1 VFDKDLRQ
9 LVDPVLNQ
17 HVARAGDSRRSMR
30 HVVNRRTNGRR
41 AFFREHSRNRS
52 RRSDLPGKTLHK
64 NCPYLRRL
72 DAIRETIDGF
82 GFQTCPTAHF
92 NPIGEGQK
100 NGTID
105 TFILRHNVSQ
115 PAPE

>member
-9 LVDPVLNQ
+9 LVDSVLNQ

-52 RRSDLPGKTLHK
+52 RRSDLPGETLHK

-72 DAIRETIDGF
+72 HAIRETIDGF

-92 NPIGEGQK
+92 NPMERDEK
-100 NGTID
+100 TARLTASFSGT
-105 TFILRHNVSQ
+105 T
-115 PAPE
+115 